1 MSIIIIISFEKNINQ
16 KLQLSFLNKST
27 IRIIIRNYFWTINF
41 SIKFNRNFLI
51 VLQLYFGVLV

>member
-27 IRIIIRNYFWTINF
+27 IRIIIKKKTFER
-41 SIKFNRNFLI
+41 SIFLLSLI
-51 VLQLYFGVLV
+51 EIF